1 MAVGAWLGD
10 TTHDAC
16 IGEVLLLVGQ
26 VKLAGKL
33 LFRWGLGL
41 LLGVHCLMV
50 SAQAS
55 EAGLRVAFVYNFLKF
70 IEWPDVPGAKFSLC
84 VFGAQD
90 ITRASLAQLD
100 NKIHQHKRISVVYLD
115 EVNDIA
121 PQIDSCQL
129 LYVPASGA
137 DMPLPQPFPANVL
150 LVVDE
155 ADLNDARVGISLI
168 RTQDNRI
175 EFVMNEQAIQHA
187 GVKVSSQLLKLAKKR
202 KGGQG

>member
-1 MAVGAWLGD
+1 VLGRWLGY

-16 IGEVLLLVGQ
+16 IGEVLLVVGR
-26 VKLAGKL
+26 VRLASIAVL
-33 LFRWGLGL
+33 RWGLGVM
-41 LLGVHCLMV
+41 LGMHCLMV

-70 IEWPDVPGAKFSLC
+70 IEWPESTSTKFTLC
-84 VFGAQD
+84 ALNAQD
-90 ITRASLAQLD
+90 VTRESLAQLD
-100 NKIHQHKRISVVYLD
+100 NKTYQHRRIQVVYLD
-115 EVNDIA
+115 KVDDIT
-121 PQIDSCQL
+121 QQLTSCQL
-129 LYVPASGA
+129 LYVPTTGA
-137 DMPLPQPFPANVL
+137 DMPLPQAFPANIL

-155 ADLNDARVGISLI
+155 AEVNDDRVGISLL
-168 RTQDNRI
+168 RTADNRI